1 MANKEKN
8 IGYTVKGMVTDFAPQ
23 NFQEGMYAFAYNA
36 AVESLDGLGMPVLQN
51 DFSNTLAVNF
61 PSGSTV
67 VGKVLV
73 VEQNRVIWMLYYP
86 ATGMS
91 EIGETINP
99 GASCR
104 EFTVDGTTTCDDCDS
119 VSLVEGT
126 PLELLTQTPCST
138 YRMIQQDTSL
148 NFSNKFPIKFIR
160 YRLTACTL
168 QIFFTDNNNPRRWL
182 EFNYQND
189 DPSQGLVIT
198 PFFYQI
204 IGFNNPPCDD
214 PIYGPDLDI
223 NALNVQPSITMPCID
238 YLGEGGGGALTAGVY
253 QFFIAMS
260 DVNGNKLTSYLSAT
274 NPIPVRTQDAAA
286 ITDYP
291 TDRSIH
297 LGIQNVDPKG
307 AFRYYILAVAK
318 TIGASTTFYQVGTF
332 PVTQSFYTYTGAN
345 QSEIKLTESDIITLY
360 PYYNKAGA
368 VGQSNGIL
376 YWANIAESAKP
387 NLQRVANN
395 IHLQWQTIAIPE
407 SVYRNPDNVVRFRS
421 YMRDEVYPM
430 GVQFIFGSGEETNS
444 YHIPGREALATD
456 LATVTNNDV
465 IPQDTCSGGTP
476 VQRWQVYNT
485 ATITGGDLSI
495 YDGCNESVYQYGE
508 FSYWESTETYPNNP
522 PDFDIWGSLCGKP
535 IRHHKFPDSAV
546 THIHDNQNGSI
557 ELSGSTFLQ
566 NNLVFPIGVKVDHD
580 SVRAAIANAVNE
592 GAITAE
598 DAANIVGYRIVR
610 GNRVGNKSVICKG
623 LLYDV
628 NQYQRMDS
636 GGGGNIDDQPI
647 YFANYP
653 YNDLNANPFITNDF
667 QNYKKNNTPVGA
679 DLPFTFSNRYT
690 FHSPDTH
697 FNQPA
702 LGTELKLE
710 TAEYGVSKGSFVV
723 CKQQSKQKLLS
734 PFAYGVALVGA
745 IGLVMAS
752 LIPQRTSA
760 RTIYGS
766 TTVSGSIPLMQT
778 ANGTSSVG
786 ISTPGVELTVSP
798 LPPTN
803 PDDSLIFDT
812 GVGTRTFPDPGHT
825 NTVTSVQ
832 GGFIQAFSPLAAVA
846 FSEGSAGNPI
856 GTAMGIV
863 GAAAG
868 LISASA
874 GPILFFA
881 SKVLTEMQV
890 FLDLIESLVPFRD
903 WTIQYDSV
911 GKYNNYKVVSNDAG
925 VKRRLVT
932 SWAYMDGNNQS
943 ISDNGQ
949 SINFNN
955 LNREDSVYLKYDG
968 AAFPTAS
975 AASGVVDN
983 SRPRVSDAPFN
994 CNLNN
999 PQYTPISSYYG
1010 AIKETIL
1017 NQYGTV
1023 YDIQYL
1029 RTGSCAFDMNAQNSG
1044 TTGVYGGDVFINR
1057 FALKIKVPYFLAT
1070 TFNLP
1075 NGTDFDYSMVP
1086 NLAFPRYYFNTTTTV
1101 ASGLASLSDTHLINI
1116 LTDFNN
1122 IYDLLGGPSS
1132 INDCGTTLS
1141 MDQKGY
1147 IYAYSYGIPYFLVE
1161 SDFNTDFRYATNN
1174 AEGDF
1179 YPHQS
1184 NLDFWLQEM
1193 NVPISE
1199 PNTYNYN
1206 NAYSKQN
1213 KETFIGIDLPT
1224 FQPGRECQVDHPG
1237 RIIYSDGNQWLVYKA
1252 DNFYDYPVSKGKIVS
1267 IDGIENETVMVRT
1280 TNDVSI
1286 FKSIL
1291 RLPVDGQTTQVGNG
1305 GVFSN
1310 PPQSFAETNLGYIGS
1325 QHRAM
1330 LQTEF
1335 GHLSVDAKR
1344 GEVFNIGTN
1353 ASGLDEISKDGMKNW
1368 FKENIPFRILRSF
1381 PNMPEDD
1388 IDNEYLG
1395 IGLIMSFDKR
1405 FNRFFITKLDYSSIN
1420 KNVLYDNVIK
1430 EFYLPDG
1437 TGRTSVTLGD
1447 PTYFK
1452 NCSWTISYNFYTK
1465 SWVSYHSFK
1474 PNYYIDFIDFFASGL
1489 NDLSQSNFWTHSLY
1503 NGSFQVYYG
1512 KLEPFIVEPITKFQ
1526 QPLRDLRSIEF
1537 ETEVRRYQNEFDFGV
1552 KRFLPGFNKAIV
1564 YNDLYNSGYLNLV
1577 KVDKDDFSL
1586 VGTYPIKGNASWD
1599 IEVAIANYKWRFN
1612 DIFALN
1618 KDNSD
1623 VPLWLYAGNNAD
1635 KTLNPIAFDY
1645 DKNDYDLTSLKGQ
1658 WFKQRLINDSDSNHK
1673 ILFKFGNTNETI
1685 QYR

>member
-8 IGYTVKGMVTDFAPQ
+8 ISYAVKGMVTDFAPQ
-23 NFQEGMYAFAYNA
+23 NFQEGMYSFAYNA
-36 AVESLDGLGMPVLQN
+36 AVESMDGNGMPVLQN
-51 DFSNTLAVNF
+51 DFSNTLAVQF
-61 PSGSTV
+61 PVGSKV

-73 VEQNRVIWMLYYP
+73 VEQNRIIWMLYYP
-86 ATGMS
+86 STGMS

-99 GASCR
+99 AATCR
-104 EFTVDGTTTCDDCDS
+104 EFTNDIEQACDDCPN
-119 VSLVEGT
+119 VIEET
-126 PLELLTQTPCST
+126 PLEQIAQSPCST
-138 YRMIQQDTSL
+138 YTTIQQDAGL
-148 NFSNKFPIKFIR
+148 NFSDKFPIKFIR

-182 EFNYQND
+182 EFNYNND

-214 PIYGPDLDI
+214 PIYGPNLDI
-223 NALNVQPSITMPCID
+223 NALNVQPSITTPCID
-238 YLGEGGGGALTAGVY
+238 YLGESGGGSLIAGVY

-274 NPIPVRTQDAAA
+274 NPIPVRTQDSAA
-286 ITDYP
+286 ITNYP

-297 LGIQNVDPKG
+297 LAIQNVDPKG

-318 TIGASTTFYQVGTF
+318 TIDSATTFYQVATL
-332 PVTQSFYTYTGAN
+332 PVTTTSYTYTGSN
-345 QSEIKLTESDIITLY
+345 QSEIKLTEADVITLY
-360 PYYNKAGA
+360 PYYDKAGA
-368 VGQSNGIL
+368 VGQSNGVL
-376 YWANIAESAKP
+376 YWANMKESSKP

-421 YMRDEVYPM
+421 AMRDEVYPM
-430 GVQFIFGSGEETNS
+430 GMQFIFDSGEETNA
-444 YHIPGREALATD
+444 YHIPGRVALQTD
-456 LATVTNNDV
+456 LATVSNNDV
-465 IPQDTCSGGTP
+465 IPQNTCSGSTP
-476 VQRWQVYNT
+476 SVRWQLYNT
-485 ATITGGDLSI
+485 ASIVGGDLNV
-495 YDGCNESVYQYGE
+495 YDGCTESVYQYGE
-508 FSYWESTETYPNNP
+508 FAYWESTERYPNNP
-522 PDFDIWGSLCGKP
+522 PDFDIWGDLCGEP
-535 IRHHKFPDSAV
+535 IRHHKFPDS
-546 THIHDNQNGSI
+546 TISHIHDNQNGSI

-580 SVRAAIANAVNE
+580 SVRAAIADAVNT
-592 GAITAE
+592 GVITAE
-598 DAANIVGYRIVR
+598 DAARIVGYRLVR

-628 NQYQRMDS
+628 NQYQRIDS
-636 GGGGNIDDQPI
+636 SVPINIDDQPT

-653 YNDLNANPFITNDF
+653 YNDLDSNPFITNDF
-667 QNYKKNNTPVGA
+667 NNYKKNGTPVGS

-697 FNQPA
+697 FNQPG

-710 TAEYGVSKGSFVV
+710 TVEYGVAKGSFVV
-723 CKQQSKQKLLS
+723 SKQQSKQKLLS

-745 IGLVMAS
+745 IGLVMAE
-752 LIPQRTSA
+752 LIPQRTSS
-760 RTIYGS
+760 RTVVGEVNITG
-766 TTVSGSIPLMQT
+766 TVPLMQQT
-778 ANGTSSVG
+778 DGTSTVAIPSAEDLTETSV
-786 ISTPGVELTVSP
+786 PAADVFQ
-798 LPPTN
+798 
-803 PDDSLIFDT
+803 FDT
-812 GVGTRTFPDPGHT
+812 GLGTRTYTDPGHT

-832 GGFIQAFSPLAAVA
+832 GGFIQAFSPAAAVA
-846 FSEGSAGNPI
+846 FGEGSFANPI
-856 GTAMGIV
+856 GIAMGAV

-868 LISASA
+868 LISALT

-881 SKVLTEMQV
+881 SKVLTEMQI

-911 GKYNNYKVVSNDAG
+911 GKYNNYVVVPDDAG
-925 VKRRLVT
+925 SKRRLIS
-932 SWAYMDGNNQS
+932 SWAYMDGNNQA
-943 ISDNGQ
+943 ISENGQ

-968 AAFPTAS
+968 AAFPTAGV
-975 AASGVVDN
+975 ASGVVDK
-983 SRPRVSDAPFN
+983 SRLRIGDDPFK
-994 CNLNN
+994 CNLNT
-999 PQYTPISSYYG
+999 PQYTPISAYYG
-1010 AIKETIL
+1010 AIKESVPD
-1017 NQYGTV
+1017 QYGTV
-1023 YDIQYL
+1023 YDIEYL
-1029 RTGSCAFDMNAQNSG
+1029 RTGSCAFDMTAQNSG
-1044 TTGVYGGDVFINR
+1044 ATGVYGGDVFINR
-1057 FALKIKVPYFLAT
+1057 FALKIKVPYWLAT

-1101 ASGLASLSDTHLINI
+1101 ASGLASLSDTHLIDI
-1116 LTDFNN
+1116 LTNFDN

-1132 INDCGTTLS
+1132 INECSETLS

-1147 IYAYSYGIPYFLVE
+1147 IHAYSYGIPYFLVE

-1206 NAYSKQN
+1206 TSYSKQN
-1213 KETFIGIDLPT
+1213 KETFIGIDPPT
-1224 FQPGRECQVDHPG
+1224 FQPSRDCQVEHPG

-1252 DNFYDYPVSKGKIVS
+1252 DNFFDYPVNKGKIISV
-1267 IDGIENETVMVRT
+1267 DGIENDTVLVRT

-1305 GVFSN
+1305 GIFSN
-1310 PPQSFAETNLGYIGS
+1310 PPQSFGETTLGYIGS
-1325 QHRAM
+1325 QNRAM

-1335 GHLSVDAKR
+1335 GHLIADTKR
-1344 GEVFNIGTN
+1344 GQIFNIATN
-1353 ASGLDEISKDGMKNW
+1353 ASGLEPISSYGMRNW
-1368 FKENIPFRILRSF
+1368 FKENMPFRILRSF

-1405 FNRFFITKLDYSSIN
+1405 FERFFITKLDYSSID
-1420 KNVLYDNVIK
+1420 KNVNYDNVVK
-1430 EFYLPDG
+1430 EFYIPDG
-1437 TGRTSVTLGD
+1437 TGRTEVMIGD
-1447 PTYFK
+1447 PSYFK
-1452 NCSWTISYNFYTK
+1452 NCSWTISYNFNTK
-1465 SWVSYHSFK
+1465 SWASYHSFK
-1474 PNYYIDFIDFFASGL
+1474 PNYYVDFIDFFSSGV
-1489 NDLSQSNFWTHSLY
+1489 NDQNNSTFWTHSLY
-1503 NGSFQVYYG
+1503 NGSYQVYYG
-1512 KLEPFIVEPITKFQ
+1512 VLQPFIVEPISKFQ

-1537 ETEVRRYQNEFDFGV
+1537 ETEVRRYKNEFDYAI
-1552 KRFLPGFNKAIV
+1552 KKFLPGFNKAII

-1577 KVDKDDFSL
+1577 KVDKNDFSL
-1586 VGTYPIKGNASWD
+1586 TGVYPIKNINSWD

-1612 DIFALN
+1612 EFFALN
-1618 KDNSD
+1618 DQESDIPLWIYSGNNSD
-1623 VPLWLYAGNNAD
+1623 
-1635 KTLNPIAFDY
+1635 KILNQSQFDY
-1645 DKNDYDLTSLKGQ
+1645 DMNDYDLSSIKGQ